1 MKQLSILLNIILLLA
16 VGFLYYLHFSGMRRF
31 KNISEANGNNAAK
44 CLTVKGPVIAYV
56 ELDSVN
62 NNVAFIKQQKD
73 ELDAEQKSIA
83 SNYEN
88 QYRELE
94 AEKDNFL
101 KRGNAITQQ
110 EAQDFQQKL
119 LQKQQ
124 EIEADKQE
132 RSEQLA
138 EKGAKVMED
147 MQSKVKGF
155 LNDYNQQK
163 KYTYILETGTGLD
176 YLLYKDSTLNI
187 TQDIVKGLNDKM
199 KQSGN

>member
-1 MKQLSILLNIILLLA
+1 
-16 VGFLYYLHFSGMRRF
+16 MRRF
-31 KNISEANGNNAAK
+31 KNLSEANGNNAAK
-44 CLTVKGPVIAYV
+44 CLTAKGPVIAYV

-147 MQSKVKGF
+147 MQSKVKDF

-199 KQSGN
+199 KQTGN

>member
-31 KNISEANGNNAAK
+31 KNLSEANGNNAAK
-44 CLTVKGPVIAYV
+44 CLTAKGPVIAYV

-147 MQSKVKGF
+147 MQSKVKDF

-199 KQSGN
+199 KQAGN